1 MNVFILN
8 DNQSNFRLIKGALSQ
23 LGLTGVEVRN
33 LGEVRGADLLIV
45 DEAFFEPAENY
56 FDYASRVIVLYSRPL
71 KVKYDVLVKPFL
83 PFELKTLISKQS
95 DLPQQSK
102 KRLSTPNYDG
112 IDPRIFNQP
121 PQYNDGLDEVERIKN
136 ELREL
141 DELANHNQNAGGSV
155 SPQVPQQVQQAAQ
168 QVAPQV
174 QQVQPHAAQPQPQQP
189 LINQAPIN
197 QTPINRAPINQAPI
211 NQASVQQAAPQP
223 QQPQQPIDAINDIS
237 RLSALSR
244 AVSPQNLEPSQ
255 LQDAAEELNEP
266 LPSRRVVTDEIKAQI
281 AQGIGEQVG
290 KYLENSPH
298 KWILDQLDVG
308 VSVHF
313 DPIEEEK

>member
-8 DNQSNFRLIKGALSQ
+8 DNPSNFRLIKGALSQ

-121 PQYNDGLDEVERIKN
+121 PQYNDDLNEVERIKN

-141 DELANHNQNAGGSV
+141 DELASQNAGRSV
-155 SPQVPQQVQQAAQ
+155 LPQAQ
-168 QVAPQV
+168 QT
-174 QQVQPHAAQPQPQQP
+174 AQPQIQQP
-189 LINQAPIN
+189 VINQTLINQAP
-197 QTPINRAPINQAPI
+197 
-211 NQASVQQAAPQP
+211 VQQTAPQP
-223 QQPQQPIDAINDIS
+223 QQPIDVINDIS
-237 RLSALSR
+237 RLSALSH

-255 LQDAAEELNEP
+255 IEDAAEELNEP